1 MSQPQGLISLVEGR
15 VKKHMSKYDA
25 SHDFTHIKRVVGL
38 ANQIHS
44 ELSIPSNDE
53 NFPQPKLD
61 LKLITLSAL
70 LHDVGDRKYLQEGE
84 DGTKS
89 IHNLLIQCGVDE
101 AFANKV
107 QIICSAISYTAEIG
121 DPKAVLAHIR
131 EYPELAVVQDADRL
145 DTLGA
150 IGVGRVFTYAG
161 AKTTRG
167 LGDSLEIFDQRL
179 FVLESMMKTE
189 PGRRMAKQRTEIMRN
204 FKRIWEEELEMERL
218 GEMVLAESAQISN

>member
-1 MSQPQGLISLVEGR
+1 ML
-15 VKKHMSKYDA
+15 KYDA

-38 ANQIHS
+38 ANQIYS
-44 ELSIPSNDE
+44 ELGIPSNDE
-53 NFPQPKLD
+53 NYPQPKLD
-61 LKLITLSAL
+61 LELITLSAL
-70 LHDVGDRKYLQEGE
+70 LHDVGDRKYLNEGE

-89 IHNLLIQCGVDE
+89 IHNLLTQSGVDE
-101 AFANKV
+101 QFASKV

-121 DPKAVLAHIR
+121 NPEAVLAHIR

-150 IGVGRVFTYAG
+150 IGIGRVFTYAG

-167 LGDSLEIFDQRL
+167 LADSLELFDKRL
-179 FVLESMMKTE
+179 FVLESMMKTA

-204 FKRIWEEELEMERL
+204 FKRVWEEELRMERL
-218 GEMVLAESAQISN
+218 GEMVLKGSSQISN